1 MTIPLQKIQNPE
13 MTAIDRGSIDYKNE
27 LFRKGIHLCSL
38 SIPIIYYFITR
49 ELALTI
55 LIPLVIFSIIIDLY
69 RYQNPNFGKLFYKF
83 FGFLLRDHEKD
94 HVKKNL
100 NGATYVLIAAV
111 ITILIFPK
119 VIAVSAFAILII
131 SDISAALIGRRFGK
145 IKFLSKSLEG
155 TSAFFISACIVILLA
170 PKVTGSFEEYLIG
183 FIAAGVGAVAEN
195 ISYGYADDNL
205 TVPLSTGLTMWLLYA
220 LLMPDLHL
228 VLSGVP
234 N

>member
-1 MTIPLQKIQNPE
+1 
-13 MTAIDRGSIDYKNE
+13 MTALDRGSIDYKDE
-27 LFRKGIHLCSL
+27 LLRKGIHLFSL
-38 SIPIIYYFITR
+38 SIPVIYYFITR
-49 ELALTI
+49 ELALSI
-55 LIPLVIFSIIIDLY
+55 LVPLVIFSLVADLS
-69 RYQNPNFGKLFYKF
+69 RYYFPPFGNFFYKI

-111 ITILIFPK
+111 ITVLIFPK
-119 VIAVSAFAILII
+119 VIAVSAFSILIV

-155 TSAFFISACIVILLA
+155 TLAFFISACIVILFT
-170 PKVTGSFEEYLIG
+170 PKVAGMPVEYLIG
-183 FIAAGVGAVAEN
+183 FIAAFVGAIAEN

-205 TVPLSTGLTMWLLYA
+205 TIPLSVGSTMWILYSVF
-220 LLMPDLHL
+220 LPELEL
-228 VLSGVP
+228 VLTGVP

>member
-1 MTIPLQKIQNPE
+1 
-13 MTAIDRGSIDYKNE
+13 MTALDKGSIDYKNE
-27 LFRKGIHLCSL
+27 ILRKGIHLLSL
-38 SIPIIYYFITR
+38 SIPVIYYFITR
-49 ELALTI
+49 ELALMI
-55 LIPLVIFSIIIDLY
+55 LVPLVVFSIVVDLS
-69 RYQNPNFGKLFYKF
+69 RYNHDSFGKLFYKI

-111 ITILIFPK
+111 LTILIFPK
-119 VIAVSAFAILII
+119 VIAVSAFAILIV

-170 PKVTGSFEEYLIG
+170 PKVSGLPIEFAIG
-183 FIAAGVGAVAEN
+183 FFAAFVGAIAEN

-205 TVPLSTGLTMWLLYA
+205 TIPLSVGITMWALYA
-220 LLMPDLHL
+220 IFMPHTELIL
-228 VLSGVP
+228 NGVP

>member
-1 MTIPLQKIQNPE
+1 
-13 MTAIDRGSIDYKNE
+13 MTALDRGSIDYKNE

-49 ELALTI
+49 ELALMI
-55 LIPLVIFSIIIDLY
+55 LVPLVIISISADLY
-69 RYQNPNFGKLFYKF
+69 RFRNPSFGNFFYKI

-94 HVKKNL
+94 HVKRNL

-119 VIAVSAFAILII
+119 VVAVSAFAILII

-155 TSAFFISACIVILLA
+155 TAAFFITACIVILLA
-170 PKVTGSFEEYLIG
+170 PKVAGLPVEYLIG
-183 FIAAGVGAVAEN
+183 FTAAFIGAIAEN

-205 TVPLSTGLTMWLLYA
+205 TVPLSIGISMWVLYSLL
-220 LLMPDLHL
+220 LPNMDL

>member
-1 MTIPLQKIQNPE
+1 
-13 MTAIDRGSIDYKNE
+13 MTALDKGSIDYKNE
-27 LFRKGIHLCSL
+27 LLRKGIHLVSL
-38 SIPIIYYFITR
+38 SIPVVYYFITR
-49 ELALTI
+49 ELALMI
-55 LIPLVIFSIIIDLY
+55 LVPLVIFSITADLY
-69 RYQNPNFGKLFYKF
+69 RYRNNTFGNIFYKI

-111 ITILIFPK
+111 ITVLIFPK
-119 VIAVSAFAILII
+119 VIAVSAFAILIV

-145 IKFLSKSLEG
+145 VKFLSKSLEG

-170 PKVTGSFEEYLIG
+170 PKVAGLPVEYLIG
-183 FIAAGVGAVAEN
+183 FIAAFVGAIAEN

-205 TVPLSTGLTMWLLYA
+205 TIPLSVGITMWALYA
-220 LLMPDLHL
+220 LFLPGMSLI
-228 VLSGVP
+228 LSGVP

>member
-1 MTIPLQKIQNPE
+1 
-13 MTAIDRGSIDYKNE
+13 MTALDKGSIDYKNE
-27 LFRKGIHLCSL
+27 LLRKTIHLLSL
-38 SIPIIYYFITR
+38 SIPVIYYFITR
-49 ELALTI
+49 ELALII
-55 LIPLVIFSIIIDLY
+55 LVPLVIFSLITDLS
-69 RYQNPNFGKLFYKF
+69 RYYFPNFGNLFYKF

-111 ITILIFPK
+111 ITVLIFPK
-119 VIAVSAFAILII
+119 VIAITAFAILIV

-145 IKFLSKSLEG
+145 VPFLSKSLEG
-155 TSAFFISACIVILLA
+155 TLAFFISACIVIFVA
-170 PKVTGSFEEYLIG
+170 PKVAGLPAEYFIG
-183 FIAAGVGAVAEN
+183 FFAAFIGAIAEN

-205 TVPLSTGLTMWLLYA
+205 TIPLSIGATMWILYA
-220 LLMPDLHL
+220 IFLPNLNL